1 MSNVIFANGA
11 IWAKSELNMINDS
24 LLSIGEVP
32 FLEGTIVDLLPV
44 GTDGETAKRL
54 IRTTMVEVQS
64 RTWYFNTDY
73 NFKLVPDS
81 NKFIT
86 MPPNT
91 LRVDFGNT
99 SYKHQYTIKNGSI
112 YDYLNQTF
120 IIEEIIEADVTWL
133 VDYAELPPEAY
144 EYISLRAARK
154 FQQKVIGAQETD
166 TFTLRDEADAL
177 INLQRRQLQSQD
189 YNLGN
194 SRVSTRIH
202 NGYLIA
208 GLYGNKGR
216 RSFD

>member
-1 MSNVIFANGA
+1 MADVIFQSGA
-11 IWAKSELNMINDS
+11 IWSKSELNMINDS
-24 LLSIGEVP
+24 LLSIGETP
-32 FLEGTIVDLLPV
+32 FLEGTVVDTLPV

-54 IRTTMVEVQS
+54 IETTMVEVQS
-64 RTWYFNTDY
+64 RGWYFCLDY

-99 SYKHQYTIKNGSI
+99 EYRHQYTIKNGQI

-120 IIEEIIEADVTWL
+120 EIEHNLLADIIWL
-133 VDYAELPPEAY
+133 VDYGDLPPEAY

-166 TFTLRDEADAL
+166 EFTVRDEADAFT
-177 INLQRRQLQSQD
+177 NLQRRQLQSQD
-189 YNLGN
+189 YNIGN

-202 NGYLIA
+202 NGYLIK

-216 RSFD
+216 RDF